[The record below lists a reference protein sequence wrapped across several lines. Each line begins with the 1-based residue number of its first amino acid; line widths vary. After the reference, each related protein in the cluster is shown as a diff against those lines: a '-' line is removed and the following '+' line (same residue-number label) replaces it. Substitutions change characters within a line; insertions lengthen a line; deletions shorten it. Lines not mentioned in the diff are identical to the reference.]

1 MTVDRPTDTEQNQVP
16 TNPPALGAGS
26 PATLD
31 SPTAVVGKV
40 SELSSQDIGTTV
52 GLRETAA
59 RLGCSTKTAYRYL
72 TQGKLPG
79 ARKVDTPQGEAWQ
92 VPVAAIEQLRAKSE
106 RKTGK
111 QPQPTLGE
119 VAALVQRVSDLETQL
134 QTVSA
139 IASERAQ
146 TIETITNTM
155 RALTVS
161 TESQA
166 AALTQTRE
174 TLANVQ
180 GELTKVS
187 QQLTDERARKWWQR
201 RKK

>member
-1 MTVDRPTDTEQNQVP
+1 
-16 TNPPALGAGS
+16 
-26 PATLD
+26 
-31 SPTAVVGKV
+31 VGKV
-40 SELSSQDIGTTV
+40 AELSSQDIGTTV

-72 TQGKLPG
+72 VKGKLPG

-92 VPVAAIEQLRAKSE
+92 VPVAAIEQLRALTE

-111 QPQPTLGE
+111 QPQPTQAE
-119 VAALVQRVSDLETQL
+119 VATLVQRVSDLETRL

-146 TIETITNTM
+146 TIQTISNTL

-166 AALTQTRE
+166 AALTQTQAALE
-174 TLANVQ
+174 TVQ
-180 GELTKVS
+180 GELASVS
-187 QQLTDERARKWWQR
+187 KQLADERARKWWQR